1 MRYFVYSCMLRYA
14 SVGGWRQHRKHFEVL
29 YWEPSASLGAHHF
42 HGILVPSWA
51 IMEASQMHIYLSPK
65 NVLSSLHK
73 DWDATSAFAY
83 NYYYCCCYYHC
94 CKLFHCCYHLSLRK
108 SRSPAMCSRPLYD
121 PSSPW
126 HMCIR
131 QPLNHVTAT
140 PSSLSS
146 ITVIPVMR

>member
-1 MRYFVYSCMLRYA
+1 MLRFA
-14 SVGGWRQHRKHFEVL
+14 SVGHGGSMKSISRYCIGSHLHPGCPPLSWHF
-29 YWEPSASLGAHHF
+29 GAFMGHHGSF
-42 HGILVPSWA
+42 
-51 IMEASQMHIYLSPK
+51 IYLLPK
-65 NVLSSLHK
+65 NVLSSVHK
-73 DWDATSAFAY
+73 NLDDTSSFAN
-83 NYYYCCCYYHC
+83 NYYYCCCYYHY
-94 CKLFHCCYHLSLRK
+94 CKLFHCYYHLSLRI

-131 QPLNHVTAT
+131 QPLNQVTAT